1 MKTFTERFQNTEG
14 VQMIKAVMFDM
25 GGTIEDLYADEKNEK
40 ATALALDRILKS
52 HGLSTKYGAEELWS
66 IVGPQILAYKKQ
78 SEKTMIELKPEEI
91 WPDYGF
97 KGIDIDRE
105 KLIGISEEIAAM
117 WEVTAFD
124 RKLRPHVKEMLKGLK
139 EDLGM
144 YVAAVSNTGSLF
156 AVFDVMKKYGIR
168 EYFDD
173 LTLSSIVSYR
183 KPHPNI
189 FRIAIEQSGFR
200 PEECAFVGDTLSR
213 DVVGPRKVG
222 YGKIF
227 KINSFLSPLKDIGHF
242 DVAPDYEITDIYE
255 VYEILKKE
263 REVN

>member
-1 MKTFTERFQNTEG
+1 
-14 VQMIKAVMFDM
+14 MIKAVMFDM
-25 GGTIEDLYADEKNEK
+25 GGTIEDLYADERNEK
-40 ATALALDRILKS
+40 ATALELDRILKS
-52 HGLSTKYGAEELWS
+52 HGLSTRYSAEELWA

-97 KGIDIDRE
+97 KGIDIDKE
-105 KLIGISEEIAAM
+105 KLIEISEEIAAM

-124 RKLRPHVKEMLKGLK
+124 RKLRPHVKELLKGLK

-189 FRIAIEQSGFR
+189 FRIAIEQSGFK

-227 KINSFLSPLKDIGHF
+227 KINSFLSPLKDVGHF

-255 VYEILKKE
+255 VYEILKRE
-263 REVN
+263 REVD

>member
-1 MKTFTERFQNTEG
+1 
-14 VQMIKAVMFDM
+14 MIKAVMFDM
-25 GGTIEDLYADEKNEK
+25 GGTLEDLYTCDRNQN
-40 ATALALDRILKS
+40 ATAYALDKILKS
-52 HGLSTKYGAEELWS
+52 HGIETPYGAEELWS
-66 IVGPQILAYKKQ
+66 IVGPQIDAYKKE
-78 SEKTMIELKPEEI
+78 SEKTMIELKPEQI

-97 KGIDIDRE
+97 KGIDVDRQ
-105 KLIGISEEIAAM
+105 KLIDCSEEIAAM
-117 WEVTAFD
+117 WEVTNFD
-124 RKLRPHVKEMLKGLK
+124 RKLRPHVKELLKGLK
-139 EDLGM
+139 EDLGL
-144 YVAAVSNTGSLF
+144 YLAAVSNTGSLF
-156 AVFDVMKKYGIR
+156 GVFDVLKQYGIR

-173 LTLSSIVSYR
+173 VTLSSIVSYR
-183 KPHPNI
+183 KPHPYI

-227 KINSFLSPLKDIGHF
+227 KINSFLSPLKDVGHF

-263 REVN
+263 NGR

>member
-1 MKTFTERFQNTEG
+1 
-14 VQMIKAVMFDM
+14 MIKAVMFDM

-105 KLIGISEEIAAM
+105 KLIEISEEIAAM

-124 RKLRPHVKEMLKGLK
+124 RKLRPHVKELLKGLK
-139 EDLGM
+139 EDAGVWRDLQRLGNDFQIGQD
-144 YVAAVSNTGSLF
+144 ATGLF
-156 AVFDVMKKYGIR
+156 RRDPENGEVVYGDPTLRKLQDALNVRNNKIR
-168 EYFDD
+168 VE
-173 LTLSSIVSYR
+173 
-183 KPHPNI
+183 N
-189 FRIAIEQSGFR
+189 
-200 PEECAFVGDTLSR
+200 
-213 DVVGPRKVG
+213 
-222 YGKIF
+222 
-227 KINSFLSPLKDIGHF
+227 
-242 DVAPDYEITDIYE
+242 DIY
-255 VYEILKKE
+255 
-263 REVN
+263 NSQPHNG